1 MGITTAVMTE
11 IAKAL
16 KGDALTLFNNANA
29 HIGSGDSSSAF
40 AAGQTDLQAATNK
53 FRQPMEATFP
63 TRTGAALTF
72 KSIFAAGDA
81 NYVWN
86 EWGVFN
92 AAAAGVMLNRKV
104 EALGTKTSSQEWE
117 FTVSLT
123 FASAD

>member
-29 HIGSGDSSSAF
+29 YIGAGDSAAAF
-40 AAGQTDLQAATNK
+40 AAGQTDLQAAVNK
-53 FRQPMEATFP
+53 FRQPMDATYP
-63 TRTGAALTF
+63 TRSGAALTF
-72 KSIFAAGDA
+72 KATFASGDA
-81 NYVWN
+81 NFAWN

-117 FTVSLT
+117 YTVVLT
-123 FASAD
+123 FTAG